1 MERKEPTTGLV
12 HTFCN
17 EVRGIV
23 SAVVNDFLVF
33 ERIVQLSVRH
43 GTRIEPNINQV
54 KLALHWFS
62 ACRHK
67 GNVIHIR
74 TVKVYLIVVFLVINS
89 RFKSHL
95 LVRIGGHEACGNRL
109 FYLVVKFFNRADT
122 DFLALFTAPDWK
134 RGSPVT

>member
-62 ACRHK
+62 TCRYQ

-74 TVKVYLIVVFLVINS
+74 TVEVNLIVVFLVVYS

-95 LVRIGGHEACGNRL
+95 LVRI
-109 FYLVVKFFNRADT
+109 
-122 DFLALFTAPDWK
+122 
-134 RGSPVT
+134 

>member
-17 EVRGIV
+17 EVSRIV
-23 SAVVNDFLVF
+23 SAVVYDFLVF

-62 ACRHK
+62 TCRYQ

-74 TVKVYLIVVFLVINS
+74 TVEVNLIVVFLVVYS

-95 LVRIGGHEACGNRL
+95 LVRI
-109 FYLVVKFFNRADT
+109 
-122 DFLALFTAPDWK
+122 
-134 RGSPVT
+134 